1 MRIIMDYMKIGE
13 VVKFKSGNF
22 GIISDVDLA
31 GQRDYCFNG
40 EFYRYDKGDDLRTAA
55 GDGYIYTMKTGYC
68 YTSNQFSIA
77 NMDKKST
84 REAYVLWMLEN

>member
-40 EFYRYDKGDDLRTAA
+40 GIL
-55 GDGYIYTMKTGYC
+55 
-68 YTSNQFSIA
+68 S
-77 NMDKKST
+77 
-84 REAYVLWMLEN
+84 L